1 MIRPAT
7 AADVPD
13 LVRLIRQLAD
23 FQGHLEDAV
32 LTEADLSSALF
43 PRDDSAPVHAHV
55 AEADDRVVGMAIWFT
70 SFSTWTGRR
79 GIWLEDLF
87 IEEAYRGRGL
97 GVGLMTALA
106 RECARLGYPAW
117 SGTWRRGTR
126 ARSRSTR
133 RWAPGTCT
141 TNSSTACPTTPCAGS
156 RPAPEHPAEPS
167 RRTEAER

>member
-106 RECARLGYPAW
+106 RECARLGYPRLEWTVATW
-117 SGTWRRGTR
+117 NASTISFYEAMGARHLHDQLVYRLSDDALRRVAAGT
-126 ARSRSTR
+126 
-133 RWAPGTCT
+133 
-141 TNSSTACPTTPCAGS
+141 
-156 RPAPEHPAEPS
+156 
-167 RRTEAER
+167 